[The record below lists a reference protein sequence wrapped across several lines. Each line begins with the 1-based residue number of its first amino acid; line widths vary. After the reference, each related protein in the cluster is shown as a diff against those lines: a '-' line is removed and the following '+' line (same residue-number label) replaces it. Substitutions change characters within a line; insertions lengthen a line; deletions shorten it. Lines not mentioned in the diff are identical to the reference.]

1 MELQEHHRGR
11 QSLFALPTPAPAPT
25 PTVTQTAQLKK
36 VPNNIKIMVYI
47 TALLAISSLLSG
59 AYAVWQGAGAVC
71 YKWPLCSE
79 YIIPKYTNQWIH
91 MAHRLISLGLL
102 FALFF
107 SPPDY
112 IQGDSVRIMY
122 VHVPSSFIALGC
134 FGFIGIASILNL
146 IFKIKFMPL
155 IAKSLA
161 PVGCLFSIV
170 SIVTGSLWGKPTW
183 GIWWVWDARL
193 TSMGILLLFYLAYI
207 FTWRFV
213 NSFEKANKISSVI
226 GIIGLFNLPIIK
238 YSVDWWNT
246 LHQPSSITLTSA
258 PTIHYTMLIPL
269 IIMLLGMIVYSL
281 IIFLMRYKT
290 EVMKFKLDK
299 KKSKN

>member
-1 MELQEHHRGR
+1 MFKNFFPNKILSLNNNLVSRLLIAMILIIFVGFIY
-11 QSLFALPTPAPAPT
+11 SLF
-25 PTVTQTAQLKK
+25 
-36 VPNNIKIMVYI
+36 I
-47 TALLAISSLLSG
+47 
-59 AYAVWQGAGAVC
+59 
-71 YKWPLCSE
+71 
-79 YIIPKYTNQWIH
+79 
-91 MAHRLISLGLL
+91 
-102 FALFF
+102 

-146 IFKIKFMPL
+146 VFKIKFMSL
-155 IAKSLA
+155 MAKSLA
-161 PVGCLFSIV
+161 PVGCIFCLI

-183 GIWWVWDARL
+183 GVWWVWDARL
-193 TSMGILLLFYLAYI
+193 SSMGILLLFYLVYI
-207 FTWRFV
+207 SIWRFI
-213 NSFEKANKISSVI
+213 NNFEKANKISSLI
-226 GIIGLFNLPIIK
+226 GIIGSFNLPVIK

-299 KKSKN
+299 KRTKNN

>member
-1 MELQEHHRGR
+1 MFKKFFPNKIL
-11 QSLFALPTPAPAPT
+11 L
-25 PTVTQTAQLKK
+25 LKNK
-36 VPNNIKIMVYI
+36 V
-47 TALLAISSLLSG
+47 ISSLVVL
-59 AYAVWQGAGAVC
+59 
-71 YKWPLCSE
+71 L
-79 YIIPKYTNQWIH
+79 IIVLVIGLTYSL
-91 MAHRLISLGLL
+91 LI
-102 FALFF
+102 

-134 FGFIGIASILNL
+134 FGFIGMASICNI
-146 IFKIKFMPL
+146 IFKIKFMSL

-161 PVGCLFSIV
+161 PIGCVFSLI
-170 SIVTGSLWGKPTW
+170 SIVTGAFWGKPTW

-193 TSMGILLLFYLAYI
+193 TSMAILFLFYIAYI
-207 FTWRFV
+207 LTWKFID
-213 NSFEKANKISSVI
+213 SFERANKTSSII
-226 GIIGLFNLPIIK
+226 GIIGLFNLPVIK

-269 IIMLLGMIVYSL
+269 IIMFFAMIIYLL

-290 EVMKFKLDK
+290 EVMKFKIDK
-299 KKSKN
+299 KKNYE